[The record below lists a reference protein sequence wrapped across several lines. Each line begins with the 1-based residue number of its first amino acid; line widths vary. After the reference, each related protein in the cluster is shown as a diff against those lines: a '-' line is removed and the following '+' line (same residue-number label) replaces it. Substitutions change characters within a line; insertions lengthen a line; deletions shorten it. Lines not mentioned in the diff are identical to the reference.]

1 MQLHFRSY
9 GTGEPL
15 IILHGVFGSSDNWQ
29 SVGKDLSARYQVY
42 LVDQRNHGNSPHS
55 DEFDYNV
62 MADDLLELMLN
73 EGIDRAHLLGH
84 SMGGKTAMTF
94 ATRYPERVN
103 KLVVVDI
110 SPRHYEPH
118 HARIFRAFRSLN
130 LDTLKTRQEADDQMA
145 YRIPEFGVRQFI
157 LKNLSREGEKFV
169 WKLNLDVIEK
179 NADKIGEALAE
190 DDWFNGHVLFIEGKE
205 SDYIQPADHAEIKK
219 HFPNAII
226 KMVPGAG
233 HWVHAEQPKTL
244 ARLVIEFLS
253 NEG

>member
-9 GTGEPL
+9 GSGEPL

-29 SVGKDLSARYQVY
+29 TIGKEFSAGFKVY

-62 MADDLLELMLN
+62 MADDILELMLS
-73 EGIDRAHLLGH
+73 EGMDRAHLLGH
-84 SMGGKTAMTF
+84 SMGGKVAMTF

-110 SPRHYEPH
+110 SPRYYEPH

-130 LDTLKTRQEADDQMA
+130 LETLKTRQEADDQMA
-145 YRIPEFGVRQFI
+145 YRIPEFGVRQFL
-157 LKNLSREGEKFV
+157 LKNLTREGDKFV
-169 WKLNLDVIEK
+169 WKLNLDVIER
-179 NADKIGEALAE
+179 NAEQIGAPLAD
-190 DDWFNGHVLFIEGKE
+190 DDWYNGHVLFIGGGE
-205 SDYIQPADHAEIKK
+205 SDYIQTADHAEIKK
-219 HFPNAII
+219 HFPNALI
-226 KMVPGAG
+226 KMVPSAG

-244 ARLVIEFLS
+244 ARWVNEFLS
-253 NEG
+253 Q

>member
-1 MQLHFRSY
+1 MKLHFRAF
-9 GTGEPL
+9 GNGDPL

-29 SVGKDLSARYQVY
+29 TVGKELSMRFKVF

-62 MADDLLELMLN
+62 MADDILELMLS
-73 EGIDRAHLLGH
+73 EGIDQAHILGH
-84 SMGGKTAMTF
+84 SMGGKVAMTF
-94 ATRYPERVN
+94 ATRYPERVK
-103 KLVVVDI
+103 KLIVVDI

-118 HARIFRAFRSLN
+118 HAQIFRAFRSLK
-130 LDTLKTRQEADDQMA
+130 LDMLKSRQEADEQMS
-145 YRIPEFGVRQFI
+145 YTIPEFGVRQFI
-157 LKNLSREGEKFV
+157 LKNLTREGDTFV

-179 NADKIGEALAE
+179 NADKIGEELAE
-190 DDWFNGHVLFIEGKE
+190 DDWFNGHVLFIGGGNSKYIQE
-205 SDYIQPADHAEIKK
+205 SDHARIRQ

-244 ARLVIEFLS
+244 TRFVTEFLTA
-253 NEG
+253 

>member
-9 GTGEPL
+9 GSGEPL

-29 SVGKDLSARYQVY
+29 TIGKEFSAGYKVY

-55 DEFDYNV
+55 NEFDYNV
-62 MADDLLELMLN
+62 MADDILELMLS
-73 EGIDRAHLLGH
+73 EGMDRAHLLGH
-84 SMGGKTAMTF
+84 SMGGKVAMTF

-110 SPRHYEPH
+110 SPRYYEPH

-157 LKNLSREGEKFV
+157 LKNLTREGERFV
-169 WKLNLDVIEK
+169 WKLNLDVIER
-179 NADKIGEALAE
+179 NAEQIGAPLAD
-190 DDWFNGHVLFIEGKE
+190 DDWFNGHVLFIGGGE
-205 SDYIQPADHAEIKK
+205 SDYIQTSDHALIKQ
-219 HFPNAII
+219 HFPNALI

-244 ARLVIEFLS
+244 ARLVNEFLS
-253 NEG
+253 Q